1 MEKFIRVS
9 DIKYVSDPCK
19 DHDVT
24 VFTAEEIADRTRGV
38 GVWVNNGDKWVC
50 SNCGCGSRERSEFCK
65 YCGARNGR

>member
-9 DIKYVSDPCK
+9 DINK
-19 DHDVT
+19 DHAPI
-24 VFTAEEIADRTRGV
+24 FTAEEIADRTRGV
-38 GVWVNNGDKWVC
+38 GVWVENGGKVIC